1 MPRRRTAFLVLAIGA
16 VLPGLALA
24 GPAAAAPLDQVWLT
38 FGETPVGQTLAT
50 VTNEG
55 TLAADTRQSVVT
67 LNGGTLVAGSAVSGQ
82 GSSADFPA
90 FASSG
95 SGRRA
100 VVRVTNAGSVDRL
113 APGSAQFSFGAD
125 VVLDATSASSSSGST
140 DNGNNVIQ
148 RGLYNDAGQFKIQ
161 VDARRPSCRIKGAS
175 GAVEVTSR
183 VSLTP
188 DIQWYRLRCTRT
200 VGSPND
206 TVTLTVTPI
215 SSSGEL
221 GAAVSDSR
229 TGRVGRTGF
238 ALGVPLSVG
247 GKLKSSGAINSSSS
261 DQFNG
266 RIDNAVLQIG

>member
-1 MPRRRTAFLVLAIGA
+1 MPRRHTALIVMAALA

-24 GPAAAAPLDQVWLT
+24 APAAAAPADQVWLA
-38 FGETPVGQTLAT
+38 FGETPAGQVLTT

-55 TLAADTRQSVVT
+55 TLAADMLQSVVT

-90 FASSG
+90 FNASG

-113 APGSAQFSFGAD
+113 VPGPAQFSFGAD

-161 VDARRPSCRIKGAS
+161 VDARRPSCRVKGAS
-175 GAVEVTSR
+175 GAVEVRSR
-183 VSLTP
+183 ASLTP
-188 DIQWYRLRCTRT
+188 DTQWYRLLCTRT

-206 TVTLTVTPI
+206 TVTLAVTPI
-215 SSSGEL
+215 SGSGAL
-221 GAAVSDSR
+221 GATVSDSR
-229 TGRVGRTGF
+229 AGPVGRTGF
-238 ALGVPLSVG
+238 AIGVPLSVG
-247 GKLKSSGAINSSSS
+247 GKLKSNGAINSGSS